1 VPFCGPRLS
10 KAFVQAQTPHIRHK
24 HLARNAFAIC
34 TTPWHLRNASNSGD
48 FQQMDALSKLL
59 STRDWLM
66 ADGATGTNLFNMGL
80 SSGEPPE
87 FWNVDLPDN
96 IRKLYRG
103 AVEAGSDIFLTNTF
117 GGNASRLKL
126 HQAQDRVRELNRVGA
141 ALGREIADAS
151 GRTVIVAGSVGPTGE
166 IFEPMG
172 TLTHALAVEMFH
184 EQAEGLK
191 EGGADVLWIE
201 TISASE
207 EYRAA
212 AEAAA
217 LAGMPW
223 CGTMSFDTAGRTMMG
238 ITSSGMAEMVE
249 KLPNPPIAFGANC
262 GVGASDLMRTVLGF
276 ASTGTPRPLIAKGNA
291 GIPKYHDGH
300 IHYDGTPELMAEY
313 AVLARDAGVQIIGG
327 CCGTMPEHLRAMR
340 AALESRPKGPRPT
353 LDQITEQLGGFSSA
367 SDGTGDDANAPKR
380 ERRGRRG

>member
-1 VPFCGPRLS
+1 MS
-10 KAFVQAQTPHIRHK
+10 
-24 HLARNAFAIC
+24 
-34 TTPWHLRNASNSGD
+34 
-48 FQQMDALSKLL
+48 DALTRMLAS
-59 STRDWLM
+59 RDWLM

-80 SSGEPPE
+80 ESGEPPE
-87 FWNVDLPDN
+87 FWNTDKPDN

-103 AVEAGSDIFLTNTF
+103 SVEAGSDIFLTNTF

-126 HQAQDRVRELNRVGA
+126 HGAQGRVHELNRIGA
-141 ALGREIADAS
+141 ELGREIADKA
-151 GRTVIVAGSVGPTGE
+151 GRPVVVAGSVGPTGE

-172 TLTHALAVEMFH
+172 TLTHELAVEMFH

-191 EGGADVLWIE
+191 AGGVDVLWVE
-201 TISASE
+201 TISAFE

-238 ITSSGMAEMVE
+238 VTSAAMAEMVE

-262 GVGASDLMRTVLGF
+262 GVGASDLMRTLLGF
-276 ASTGTPRPLIAKGNA
+276 ASTGTQRPLIAKGNA

-313 AVLARDAGVQIIGG
+313 AVLARDAGARIIGG
-327 CCGTMPEHLRAMR
+327 CCGTMPDHLRAMR
-340 AALESRPKGPRPT
+340 EALETRPKGPRPT
-353 LDQITEQLGGFSSA
+353 LEDISSKLGGFSST
-367 SDGTGDDANAPKR
+367 SDGTGDTSGEPKR

>member
-1 VPFCGPRLS
+1 M
-10 KAFVQAQTPHIRHK
+10 T
-24 HLARNAFAIC
+24 
-34 TTPWHLRNASNSGD
+34 
-48 FQQMDALSKLL
+48 DALSRLL
-59 STRDWLM
+59 AQRDWLM

-80 SSGEPPE
+80 ESGEPPE
-87 FWNVDLPDN
+87 FWNTEKPEN
-96 IRKLYRG
+96 IRKLYG
-103 AVEAGSDIFLTNTF
+103 AAVAAGSDIFLTNTF
-117 GGNASRLKL
+117 GGNAARLKL
-126 HQAQDRVRELNRVGA
+126 HNAQGRVRELNRIGA
-141 ALGREIADAS
+141 ELGREIADKA
-151 GRTVIVAGSVGPTGE
+151 GRTVVVAGSVGPTGE

-172 TLTHALAVEMFH
+172 TMTHSQAVEIFH

-191 EGGADVLWIE
+191 EGGADILWIE
-201 TISASE
+201 TISAPE

-238 ITSSGMAEMVE
+238 VTSSALADLVE
-249 KLPNPPIAFGANC
+249 RLPNPPIAFGANC

-276 ASTGTPRPLIAKGNA
+276 GSTGTERPIIAKGNA

-313 AVLARDAGVQIIGG
+313 AVLARDAGVRIIGG

-340 AALESRPKGPRPT
+340 EALETRPKGPRPT
-353 LDQITEQLGGFSSA
+353 LEDISAHLGGFSSA
-367 SDGTGDDANAPKR
+367 SDGTGDTGGEPRR

>member
-1 VPFCGPRLS
+1 MT
-10 KAFVQAQTPHIRHK
+10 K
-24 HLARNAFAIC
+24 
-34 TTPWHLRNASNSGD
+34 
-48 FQQMDALSKLL
+48 DALSSLL
-59 STRDWLM
+59 ASRDWLM

-87 FWNVDLPDN
+87 LWNVDLPDN
-96 IRKLYRG
+96 IRTLYRG

-117 GGNASRLKL
+117 GGNAARLKL
-126 HQAQDRVRELNRVGA
+126 HNAQGRVRELNRVGA
-141 ALGREIADAS
+141 ALGREIADAA
-151 GRTVIVAGSVGPTGE
+151 GRPVVVAGSVGPTGE

-172 TLTHALAVEMFH
+172 TLTHALAVEIFH

-191 EGGADVLWIE
+191 EGGADVLWVE
-201 TISASE
+201 TISAPE

-212 AEAAA
+212 AEAAQR
-217 LAGMPW
+217 AGMPW

-238 ITSSGMAEMVE
+238 VTSAAMAEMVE
-249 KLPNPPIAFGANC
+249 KLPNPPLAFGANC

-276 ASTGTPRPLIAKGNA
+276 AATGTQRPIIAKGNA

-313 AVLARDAGVQIIGG
+313 AVLARDAGVRIIGG

-340 AALESRPKGPRPT
+340 AALESRPKGPVPGLEDIQAR
-353 LDQITEQLGGFSSA
+353 LGTFSSA
-367 SDGTGDDANAPKR
+367 SDGTGDDAGPKR

>member
-1 VPFCGPRLS
+1 M
-10 KAFVQAQTPHIRHK
+10 T
-24 HLARNAFAIC
+24 
-34 TTPWHLRNASNSGD
+34 
-48 FQQMDALSKLL
+48 DALSRMLAD
-59 STRDWLM
+59 RDWLM

-87 FWNVDLPDN
+87 LWNVDQPDN
-96 IRKLYRG
+96 IRALYRG
-103 AVEAGSDIFLTNTF
+103 AVEAGSDLFLTNTF
-117 GGNASRLKL
+117 GGNAARLKL
-126 HQAQDRVRELNRVGA
+126 HNAQGRVRELNRIGA
-141 ALGREIADAS
+141 ELGREIADKA

-172 TLTHALAVEMFH
+172 TLTHALAVEIFQ

-191 EGGADVLWIE
+191 EGGVDVLWIE
-201 TISASE
+201 TISAPE

-217 LAGMPW
+217 RAGMPW

-238 ITSSGMAEMVE
+238 VTSAAMAEMVE

-276 ASTGTPRPLIAKGNA
+276 AATGTTRPIIAKGNA

-313 AVLARDAGVQIIGG
+313 AVLARDAGARIIGG

-340 AALESRPKGPRPT
+340 QALESRPKGPRPT
-353 LDQITEQLGGFSSA
+353 LEDISAKLGGFSSA
-367 SDGTGDDANAPKR
+367 SDGTGDTSGEPKR

>member
-1 VPFCGPRLS
+1 M
-10 KAFVQAQTPHIRHK
+10 AQ
-24 HLARNAFAIC
+24 
-34 TTPWHLRNASNSGD
+34 
-48 FQQMDALSKLL
+48 DALTHLL

-80 SSGEPPE
+80 ESGEPPE
-87 FWNVDLPDN
+87 FWNIDRPEN
-96 IRKLYRG
+96 IRTLYRN
-103 AVEAGSDIFLTNTF
+103 AVNAGSDIFLTNMF

-126 HQAQDRVRELNRVGA
+126 HGAQGRVHELNRVGA

-151 GRTVIVAGSVGPTGE
+151 GRLVVVAGSVGPTGE
-166 IFEPMG
+166 IFVPMG
-172 TLTHALAVEMFH
+172 TLTHTAAVEMFH

-191 EGGADVLWIE
+191 AGGADVLWVE
-201 TISASE
+201 TLSAPE

-238 ITSSGMAEMVE
+238 MTSVAMAAMVE
-249 KLPNPPIAFGANC
+249 ALPNPPIAFGANC
-262 GVGASDLMRTVLGF
+262 GVGASDLMRTILGF
-276 ASTGTPRPLIAKGNA
+276 TAIGGARPLIAKGNA

-313 AVLARDAGVQIIGG
+313 AVLARDAGVRIIGG
-327 CCGTMPEHLRAMR
+327 CCGTMPDHLRAMR
-340 AALESRPKGPRPT
+340 AALENTPKGTSPSLET
-353 LDQITEQLGGFSSA
+353 IAAKLGGFSSN
-367 SDGTGDDANAPKR
+367 SDGTGDTSGDPKR
-380 ERRGRRG
+380 ERRGKRG